1 MRKTFLTIAILAAFA
16 VSTELPICEEFAN
29 ETNVSCVAGD
39 STALIIS
46 VHADGSKSYEFYKND
61 KKVYLEYGES
71 YVLASNGRKTLNIDH
86 IPNANTEFYINELL
100 FGLIDELDF

>member
-1 MRKTFLTIAILAAFA
+1 MRKQILTILALGSMAFA
-16 VSTELPICEEFAN
+16 NDLPICEEFAN

-71 YVLASNGRKTLNIDH
+71 YVLVSNGRKTLNLDH
-86 IPNANTEFYINELL
+86 IPNANTEIYINELL
-100 FGLIDELDF
+100 FGLIDEIDF

>member
-1 MRKTFLTIAILAAFA
+1 MRKLFLTIIALGAFA
-16 VSTELPICEEFAN
+16 FGSELPICDEFNN
-29 ETNVSCVAGD
+29 EPQISCVAGD

-46 VHADGSKSYEFYKND
+46 VHADGSKSYEFYKKD

-86 IPNANTEFYINELL
+86 IPNANTEIYINELL
-100 FGLIDELDF
+100 FGLIDEIDF